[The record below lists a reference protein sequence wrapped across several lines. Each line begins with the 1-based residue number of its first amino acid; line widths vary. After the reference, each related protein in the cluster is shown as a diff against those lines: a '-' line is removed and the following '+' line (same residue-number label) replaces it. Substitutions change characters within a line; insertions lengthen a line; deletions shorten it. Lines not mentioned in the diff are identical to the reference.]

1 MSGTLAARIAQP
13 DLAGLPEWKV
23 AEILNAPDDSLP
35 KVRRSVNKRDAQEI
49 LLASGEWAQV
59 YMVAE
64 NTAAPAQL
72 RGACINLR
80 DTIRLTE
87 TIAMDNPAIYAAV
100 DAVLSGLVAAQFLTA
115 QTRGALLA
123 LADQP
128 QSWAEANNIE
138 VTARSVGLARGG
150 I

>member
-1 MSGTLAARIAQP
+1 MAETLAARIAQP
-13 DLAGLPEWKV
+13 DLASLPEWRV
-23 AEILNAPDDSLP
+23 AEILNAPDP
-35 KVRRSVNKRDAQEI
+35 AFPMVRRSVNKRDAQEI

-64 NTAAPAQL
+64 NTAAPAEL

-115 QTRGALLA
+115 QTRAALLA
-123 LADQP
+123 LADRP
-128 QSWAEANNIE
+128 QSWAEYNQSE
-138 VTARSVGLARGG
+138 VTPREVSLIRGG
-150 I
+150 K

>member
-1 MSGTLAARIAQP
+1 MSSVLADRIAQP
-13 DLAGLPEWKV
+13 DLAGLPEWRV
-23 AEILNAPDDSLP
+23 AEILNAPDASLP
-35 KVRRSVNKRDAQEI
+35 MVRRSVNKRDAQEI

-64 NTAAPAQL
+64 DTAAPAQL

-100 DAVLSGLVAAQFLTA
+100 DAVLSGLVAAQFLTS
-115 QTRGALLA
+115 QTRVALLA

-128 QSWAEANNIE
+128 QSWAEANNVE